1 MPIVRIDNGFYKRLR
16 HLQYTIYLCIIN
28 AKEECGMFD
37 FKKLVVKYLEEAIQM
52 IKDDDCELSDTEAM
66 DIVKVIA
73 HRPMSKEQACS
84 YLNLSR
90 SRFDDLVRERKIP
103 RGKKRVGFKE
113 LYWYQDELDFCKKDK

>member
-1 MPIVRIDNGFYKRLR
+1 
-16 HLQYTIYLCIIN
+16 
-28 AKEECGMFD
+28 MFD
-37 FKKLVVKYLEEAIQM
+37 FKKLVVKYLKEVAEKIEN
-52 IKDDDCELSDTEAM
+52 DDCELSDTEAM

-73 HRPMSKEQACS
+73 HRPMSKEQACN

-113 LYWYQDELDFCKKDK
+113 LYWYQDELDFCKKDR

>member
-1 MPIVRIDNGFYKRLR
+1 
-16 HLQYTIYLCIIN
+16 
-28 AKEECGMFD
+28 MFN
-37 FKKLVVKYLEEAIQM
+37 FKKLVVKYLREVIQM
-52 IKDDDCELSDTEAM
+52 IENDDCELSDTEAM

-73 HRPMSKEQACS
+73 HRPMSKEQACN

-113 LYWYQDELDFCKKDK
+113 LYWYQDELDFCKKDR

>member
-1 MPIVRIDNGFYKRLR
+1 
-16 HLQYTIYLCIIN
+16 
-28 AKEECGMFD
+28 MFD
-37 FKKLVVKYLEEAIQM
+37 FKKLVVKYLEEAIQR
-52 IKDDDCELSDTEAM
+52 IESDDCELSDAEAM

-103 RGKKRVGFKE
+103 RGRKRMGFKE
-113 LYWYQDELDFCKKDK
+113 LCWYQDELDFCKKDR